1 MRVVIRTESGEVA
14 ESQATAGAYSIPDMD
29 AVVQKLPSDE
39 EVAERDRER
48 EAQEK
53 EDAEK
58 KAKEKADKSSKKE
71 ADAAP
76 DNFQPDSD
84 DDDSGDDGEE
94 SFDDEEGG
102 DDESDEEGDEEED
115 FEEDDEDS
123 SDEDSDDGE
132 EATASVIPYPELLQ
146 KQKRTPVFHTGA
158 APSEYVGIASSLPV
172 DQLPY
177 PPSGKL

>member
-1 MRVVIRTESGEVA
+1 MRVVIRTESGKVA

-102 DDESDEEGDEEED
+102 DDESDDESD
-115 FEEDDEDS
+115 DEEDDEDS
-123 SDEDSDDGE
+123 SDEDSDDE
-132 EATASVIPYPELLQ
+132 EATASVIPYPEVLPP
-146 KQKRTPVFHTGA
+146 QKRSPVFHAGA

>member
-1 MRVVIRTESGEVA
+1 MKVTIKTKTGKAVE
-14 ESQATAGAYSIPDMD
+14 ATAGAYSIPDMD

-48 EAQEK
+48 AAQEK

-58 KAKEKADKSSKKE
+58 KAKEKADKTSKKE

-84 DDDSGDDGEE
+84 DDSGDGGE
-94 SFDDEEGG
+94 SFDGE
-102 DDESDEEGDEEED
+102 DDEDEGDSEESDDDEED
-115 FEEDDEDS
+115 FEEG
-123 SDEDSDDGE
+123 DEDSDDE
-132 EATASVIPYPELLQ
+132 EATASVIPYPEVLPP
-146 KQKRTPVFHTGA
+146 QKRAPIFTVSTGRNG
-158 APSEYVGIASSLPV
+158 YVGIASSLPV